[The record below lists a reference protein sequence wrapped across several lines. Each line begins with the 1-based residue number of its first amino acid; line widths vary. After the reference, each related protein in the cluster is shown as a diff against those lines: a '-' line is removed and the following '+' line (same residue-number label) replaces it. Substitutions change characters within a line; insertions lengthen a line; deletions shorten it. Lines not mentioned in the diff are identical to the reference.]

1 MVEPVRSTI
10 IEIWPPVTTERRL
23 IGLVARGL
31 FDETLYYRLN
41 VMLLRVGSKNAA
53 GLAAH
58 DAEPAHID
66 SSINVPPA

>member
-1 MVEPVRSTI
+1 MQIVS
-10 IEIWPPVTTERRL
+10 TTERRL
-23 IGLVARGL
+23 IALVARGL

-53 GLAAH
+53 GLAAD

-66 SSINVPPA
+66 SSINVPPS